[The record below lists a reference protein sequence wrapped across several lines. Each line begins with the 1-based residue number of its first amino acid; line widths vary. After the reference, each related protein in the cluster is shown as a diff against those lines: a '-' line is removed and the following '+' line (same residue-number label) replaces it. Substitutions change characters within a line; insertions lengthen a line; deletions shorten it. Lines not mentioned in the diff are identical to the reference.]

1 MPSLMLSHAL
11 NKNLIEMS
19 GYLAGMANFHR
30 MGLVSGCAL
39 PCHVAAQ
46 SMHTF
51 SKELADL

>member
-1 MPSLMLSHAL
+1 MLSHAL

-51 SKELADL
+51 SKELGDL